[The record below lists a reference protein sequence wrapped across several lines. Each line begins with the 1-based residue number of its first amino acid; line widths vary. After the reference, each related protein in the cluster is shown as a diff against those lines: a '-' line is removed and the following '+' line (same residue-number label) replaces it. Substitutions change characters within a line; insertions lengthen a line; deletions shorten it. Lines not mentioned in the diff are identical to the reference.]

1 VDSTRWDGF
10 NASVQLMFDRSA
22 PGAAMDGHQSSLL
35 DVENAGLVDLP
46 LVKAAAAQGIALVL
60 F

>member
-1 VDSTRWDGF
+1 MF
-10 NASVQLMFDRSA
+10 NRAA

-46 LVKAAAAQGIALVL
+46 LVKATAAQGIALVL